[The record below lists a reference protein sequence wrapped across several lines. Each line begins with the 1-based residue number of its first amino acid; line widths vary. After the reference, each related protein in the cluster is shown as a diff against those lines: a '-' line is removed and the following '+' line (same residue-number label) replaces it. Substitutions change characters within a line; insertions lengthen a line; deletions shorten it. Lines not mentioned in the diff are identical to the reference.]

1 MKREKEI
8 APALGRLGVLLPGM
22 GAVATTC
29 IAGVELVRRGLGVPV
44 GSTTQLGT
52 IRLGKGAAQR
62 VLKIRDFVPLA
73 SLSDLVFAGWDVFP
87 DDCYTAA
94 LKARVLENAHLDLV
108 KDFLQKIRPMP
119 AVFDPAYVPRLHGG
133 TNIKSAKSK
142 MDLAQRLIEDI
153 EHFRSDSRVDR
164 VVMIWCGSTE
174 VFMERAEAHQGIEEF
189 EAGLRTNDP
198 AIAPSMIYAYA
209 ALQCHVPFVNAT
221 PNLSVDIPALVQ
233 LSEANGVPV
242 AGKDLKT
249 GQSVIKTVL
258 APGLKARLLGL
269 RGWFSSNILGN
280 RDGEVLEDQ
289 MSFKTK
295 EASKLSALKQI
306 LQPELYPELYGE
318 VHHTVR
324 INYYPPRGD
333 SKESWDNIDIT
344 GWLNYSMQI
353 KVNFLCRDS
362 ILAAPL
368 VLDLALFIDLAHRAE
383 MKGIQDWL
391 SFYFKSPMCDPA
403 VDQENDLFFQLARMK
418 STLRFLMNEQGRDFG
433 NSKRLTP
440 SR

>member
-1 MKREKEI
+1 
-8 APALGRLGVLLPGM
+8 VLLPGL

-29 IAGVELVRRGLGVPV
+29 IAGVELVRRGLAVPV

-94 LKARVLENAHLDLV
+94 LKAQVLENAHLDVV

-119 AVFDPAYVPRLHGG
+119 AVFDPPYVPRLRGG
-133 TNIKSAKSK
+133 TNVKSAKSK
-142 MDLAQRLIEDI
+142 LDLAQCLIEDI
-153 EHFRSDSRVDR
+153 EGFRSDSRVDR

-174 VFMERAEAHQGIEEF
+174 VFVERAEVHQGMKEF

-209 ALQCHVPFVNAT
+209 ALKCHVPFVNGTA
-221 PNLSVDIPALVQ
+221 NLSVDIPALVQ
-233 LSEANGVPV
+233 LAEAEGLPI

-249 GQSVIKTVL
+249 GQSLVKTVL

-280 RDGEVLEDQ
+280 RDGEVLDDP

-295 EASKLSALKQI
+295 EVSKLSVLAQI
-306 LQPELYPELYGE
+306 LQPELYPELYGDF
-318 VHHTVR
+318 HHMVR
-324 INYYPPRGD
+324 INCYPPRGD
-333 SKESWDNIDIT
+333 NKESWDNIDIT

-353 KVNFLCRDS
+353 KVNFLGRDS

-368 VLDLALFIDLAHRAE
+368 VLDLALFIDLAHRAG

-391 SFYFKSPMCDPA
+391 SLYFKSPMCAPA
-403 VDQENDLFFQLARMK
+403 ATPENDLFLQLAK
-418 STLRFLMNEQGRDFG
+418 LESWLRVLMNEEDPEEGE
-433 NSKRLTP
+433 
-440 SR
+440 